1 MADIHE
7 RQVSVPGSEFSNYD
21 DSSCLRVNYLTTFRS
36 FFFVATRPTVFLYE
50 RNKGRGLEVEQ
61 VQSVEIT

>member
-7 RQVSVPGSEFSNYD
+7 RPVSVPGSEFSNYD

-36 FFFVATRPTVFLYE
+36 FFVATRPSVFLYE
-50 RNKGRGLEVEQ
+50 GNKGRGLELEQ
-61 VQSVEIT
+61 VQSGKIT